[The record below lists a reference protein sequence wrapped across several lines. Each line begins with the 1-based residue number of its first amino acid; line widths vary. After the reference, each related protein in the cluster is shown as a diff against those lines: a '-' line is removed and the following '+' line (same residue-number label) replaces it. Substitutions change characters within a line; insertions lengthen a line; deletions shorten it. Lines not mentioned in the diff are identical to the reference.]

1 MHAEKKQMYS
11 HLLKEVQIFEAP
23 KENGQI
29 IRSLKFTFPIDK
41 IKKYVAEH
49 YDEMKAFSLNI
60 AQVKQ
65 MNGIIERENY
75 NLSKAENSKQ
85 PKCPLKQ
92 EKAIMDALKAF
103 QMI

>member
-1 MHAEKKQMYS
+1 MTGMMAQDKTESWLTCTGQLTHLGADYS
-11 HLLKEVQIFEAP
+11 
-23 KENGQI
+23 
-29 IRSLKFTFPIDK
+29 
-41 IKKYVAEH
+41 
-49 YDEMKAFSLNI
+49 
-60 AQVKQ
+60 
-65 MNGIIERENY
+65 IIERENY